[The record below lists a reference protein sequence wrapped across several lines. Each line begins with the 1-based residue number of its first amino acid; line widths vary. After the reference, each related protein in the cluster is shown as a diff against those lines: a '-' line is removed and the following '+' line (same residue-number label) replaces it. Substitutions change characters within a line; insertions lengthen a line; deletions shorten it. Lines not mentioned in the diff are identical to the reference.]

1 MPPEYQPPHLRPAT
15 MAAGAAP
22 LLVLLAF
29 VLLIGRWVEPDTALV
44 SLAGLVLWVAV
55 ELHRYERGLRDYDR
69 RYAARHLDGQP
80 EPRLQAWAR
89 APELDVATRE
99 VVQRYLDGDG
109 RLTPEPHADP
119 RR

>member
-1 MPPEYQPPHLRPAT
+1 MPPEYRPPHLRPAT

-29 VLLIGRWVEPDTALV
+29 VLLVGRWVEPDTALT
-44 SLAGLVLWVAV
+44 SLAALALWVAV

-80 EPRLQAWAR
+80 EPRLRAWAE
-89 APELDVATRE
+89 APELDAATRE
-99 VVQRYLDGDG
+99 VVQRYLEGGG
-109 RLTPEPHADP
+109 RLTPDAGP
-119 RR
+119 RPRA